1 MTKDPTMPRSR
12 RDATLRLSL
21 PVLMLSATLALAG
34 CDSPE
39 EKAEAYYQ
47 SAMELMEA
55 GDTARAA
62 VEFRN
67 VFKYNGFHK
76 EARAAYA
83 AMLLEE
89 GNTADA
95 YSQYLRLIEQ
105 YPDTPEARIT
115 LAELAM
121 ARGDWAEVERHGTA
135 AAALTP
141 EDPRVKA
148 ITVALD
154 YRNAVIDKNDG
165 ARERAAR
172 AARALLTERPEN
184 MVARR
189 VSIDYAANSGD
200 PQRALADLDAAL
212 EIEPDSLELNVQ
224 KFRLLVREGDAEAA
238 EAQLRRMYER
248 FPDNEE
254 VRQSLVQ
261 WYMALRNFD
270 EAEAFLRELAGADT
284 AAPEGHVAVVQLLR
298 QARGEAEAL
307 AELDRLIAANAGN
320 DNADLYGALRAAILF
335 ERGDRSNAIAAME
348 TILRDAGSS
357 DQTRRIK
364 VMLARMLAASGNQ
377 VGARARVEEVLAEDA
392 SNADALKMRGAWAIE
407 DDKADQA
414 IIDLRAALDQNPRD
428 SQTLMLLSQAN
439 ERLGNLELA
448 GERLSQA
455 VEVSGAA
462 PEETLRYVRF
472 LRREGRTSSVA
483 SLLLD
488 ALRANPAHVGLLTQ
502 LADFHISQGDWERAQ
517 DAVARLTALDNPQ
530 AQAAAEPLQAAILLA
545 QNRTEEGIA
554 FLQSL
559 ASSAAEGSARGTAA
573 VASVVQTQL
582 RAGKPEEARAYVD
595 EELAKAPNDPG
606 LRLISASLY
615 AVTGNLE
622 RAETLY
628 RDLVAERPTAEA
640 PVRLLYGLLL
650 NTGRTQEA
658 AQVLEAGIAAQP
670 GSVVLRL
677 LDAAR
682 LEQAGDIE
690 GAIAVYEALYAENSN
705 NVLVANNLASL
716 ITTFRDSPE
725 DLERAFAIARRLS
738 SSTVPAF
745 QDTYGWIE
753 YRRGNPAEA
762 LRYLEP
768 AAEGLPNDP
777 LVQFHLGMTYAAL
790 ERPAEARAA
799 LTRALEIAGEN
810 STLPQ
815 MQTARETLASLP

>member
-1 MTKDPTMPRSR
+1 MKDQTMPKTFRPR
-12 RDATLRLSL
+12 TLRLAL
-21 PVLMLSATLALAG
+21 PILILSGALALAG

-39 EKAEAYYQ
+39 EKAEAYFQ
-47 SAMELMEA
+47 SAMKLIEA

-121 ARGDWAEVERHGTA
+121 ARGDWQEVERHGRA
-135 AAALTP
+135 AAELTP

-148 ITVALD
+148 IMVALD
-154 YRNAVIDKNDG
+154 YRDAVIDKDDG
-165 ARERAAR
+165 GRERAAR
-172 AARALLTERPEN
+172 AARALLDERPEN

-189 VSIDYAANSGD
+189 VSIDYAANNDD
-200 PQRALADLDAAL
+200 PQRALEDLDAAL

-224 KFRLLVREGDAEAA
+224 KFRLLVQAGDREAA

-248 FPDNEE
+248 FPDNEQ
-254 VRQSLVQ
+254 VRTSLIQ
-261 WYMALRNFD
+261 WYMALGNFT

-298 QARGEAEAL
+298 QAQGEAAAL

-320 DNADLYGALRAAILF
+320 ENADLYGALRAAILF
-335 ERGDRSNAIAAME
+335 ERGDRSDAIAAME
-348 TILRDAGSS
+348 TILQDAEPS

-377 VGARARVEEVLAEDA
+377 VGARARVEEVLAEDD
-392 SNADALKMRGAWAIE
+392 SNSDALKMRAAWAIE

-428 SQTLMLLSQAN
+428 AQTLTLLSQAN

-462 PEETLRYVRF
+462 PDETLRYVRF
-472 LRREGRTSSVA
+472 LRREGRNSSVA

-502 LADFHISQGDWERAQ
+502 LADFYLSQGQWERAQ
-517 DAVARLTALDNPQ
+517 DAVARLSALDDPA
-530 AQAAAEPLQAAILLA
+530 AQRAAEPLQAAILLA
-545 QNRTEEGIA
+545 QNRTEEGVA

-559 ASSAAEGSARGTAA
+559 AGSAGEGTARGTAA

-582 RAGKPEEARAYVD
+582 RAGQPEAARDYVD
-595 EELAKAPNDPG
+595 ERLAEAPNDPG
-606 LRLISASLY
+606 LRLISGSLY
-615 AVTGNLE
+615 AVMGDLDK
-622 RAETLY
+622 AEAIY
-628 RDLVAERPTAEA
+628 RELVAERPEAEA
-640 PVRLLYGLLL
+640 PVRLLYGLLEGE
-650 NTGRTQEA
+650 GRSEEA
-658 AQVLEAGIAAQP
+658 GRVLEAGIAAQP
-670 GSVVLRL
+670 GSVALRL
-677 LDAAR
+677 LKASR
-682 LEQAGDIE
+682 LERQGDIE
-690 GAIAVYEALYAENSN
+690 GAIAVYEALYEENSN

-716 ITTFRDSPE
+716 ITSFRDSPE

-768 AAEGLPNDP
+768 AAEGLPDDP
-777 LVQFHLGMTYAAL
+777 LVQLHLGMTYAAL
-790 ERPAEARAA
+790 ERTEEARAA

-815 MQTARETLASLP
+815 MQTARETLAKLP